1 MSSETLTIGDLH
13 FFLAGDIYAMQHRG
27 ATMDNEKIATDPR
40 TDSLL
45 FISRRFEYSVIV
57 TLVTAVGLVTLLALV
72 RLFFGFYESIFINWD
87 PKDYHAVP
95 TLFGQI
101 MTVLIA
107 LEFGN
112 SILRHIKEHSTIIQA
127 REVILIGMM
136 AVVRKVMIIDL
147 TTASPMLIAS
157 LGVLGLALASAYWFM
172 RQD

>member
-1 MSSETLTIGDLH
+1 MVNQKIEANPRTTA
-13 FFLAGDIYAMQHRG
+13 FL
-27 ATMDNEKIATDPR
+27 KIA
-40 TDSLL
+40 
-45 FISRRFEYSVIV
+45 RRFEYAVIL

-72 RLFFGFYESIFINWD
+72 RLFFGFYEAIFINWD
-87 PKDYHAVP
+87 PQNYTAVP
-95 TLFGQI
+95 LLFGMI
-101 MTVLIA
+101 MSVLIA

-112 SILRHIKEHSTIIQA
+112 SILRHIDEHSTIIQA
-127 REVILIGMM
+127 RAIILLGMM